1 VPARIRAALPVP
13 GVGVGSIEFSNLA
26 SQQSFVGTFVMSP
39 VSFQSRAVGVPSKG
53 EDPVTAVRSAD
64 GGSRNA
70 IPRHVIPERGQ
81 IPENGSPHTPP

>member
-1 VPARIRAALPVP
+1 VRAI
-13 GVGVGSIEFSNLA
+13 GVG
-26 SQQSFVGTFVMSP
+26 
-39 VSFQSRAVGVPSKG
+39 SKG

-81 IPENGSPHTPP
+81 IPENRSPHIAPMNSEDRGYVLDHDPSGLYLANNSLELGP